1 MEMRRCAYVA
11 ADGKQCLYDAYWVII
26 DCKRKHSV
34 HAYACPPH
42 LEPLMEPLSNDQL
55 WWIRP
60 APPDP
65 DD

>member
-1 MEMRRCAYVA
+1 MVAVDGEQRQGGRRQA
-11 ADGKQCLYDAYWVII
+11 
-26 DCKRKHSV
+26 
-34 HAYACPPH
+34 PPH
-42 LEPLMEPLSNDQL
+42 LEPLMEPLSDDQL